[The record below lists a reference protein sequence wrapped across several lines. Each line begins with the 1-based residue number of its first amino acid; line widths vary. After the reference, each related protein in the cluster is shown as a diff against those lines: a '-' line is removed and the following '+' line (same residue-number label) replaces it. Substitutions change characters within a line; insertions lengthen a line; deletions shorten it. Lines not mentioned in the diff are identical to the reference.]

1 MQQLAESCSP
11 AISLY
16 HFLHFNLHPLHLL
29 LRLLKPHLPAGFHMV
44 RRQHSVGQRSCLVL
58 CARHTLLLSAMLD
71 VQAENKEG
79 SVASIAF

>member
-1 MQQLAESCSP
+1 MQQLTESCSP

-29 LRLLKPHLPAGFHMV
+29 LRLPQPHLSAGFHMV
-44 RRQHSVGQRSCLVL
+44 RHQHSVGQRSRLVL

-71 VQAENKEG
+71 AQAENKG
-79 SVASIAF
+79 RSVASIAF